1 MSNAKTILLVVM
13 VMALAGYAVHMN
25 MTLNK
30 TVSQY
35 EMSAAEMA
43 DRFEKVNENALKAR
57 EELARQMSVSEK
69 ALAAVEAV
77 KAEVAKVISEVK
89 KADSTPVTEV
99 PVEPVIATK
108 KDEVLSGARAKA
120 EKAKAKA
127 EALLDRISD
136 KPNAWEERSAHL

>member
-43 DRFEKVNENALKAR
+43 DRFEKVNEDTLKAR

-127 EALLDRISD
+127 EALLNQISD
-136 KPNAWEERSAHL
+136 KPNVWEERSAHL